1 MHQLISCNCACSPF
15 HSTIPF
21 HHSIPPFHS
30 TIPFHIPVQQLE
42 TPSDCRGCILTQS
55 CTCFCVWQWICLFI
69 DLEYEIHRCS
79 CLNTKQAL
87 RMVEERKGVCQC
99 KKRKISN
106 KAELELR
113 RARELHRAHAPCT
126 TQLCMC
132 QPYPQTPPPHEEK
145 WSGEPSQISWARAQ
159 FSDHV
164 PSNVQ
169 NILCQT
175 SSKRQLPIRLLI
187 PFWYLKVEIRNTLC
201 LEYLCRRFQ

>member
-42 TPSDCRGCILTQS
+42 TPSYCRGCILTQS

-87 RMVEERKGVCQC
+87 RMVEERVFVNA
-99 KKRKISN
+99 KKERLVTRLNQSSV
-106 KAELELR
+106 ELENSIEHMP
-113 RARELHRAHAPCT
+113 RAPRSYACA
-126 TQLCMC
+126 
-132 QPYPQTPPPHEEK
+132 
-145 WSGEPSQISWARAQ
+145 S
-159 FSDHV
+159 
-164 PSNVQ
+164 
-169 NILCQT
+169 
-175 SSKRQLPIRLLI
+175 LI
-187 PFWYLKVEIRNTLC
+187 PRLHPLTRRNGLVNQVKFLGLEHNLATTYLAMFRTFYAKPAQKGS
-201 LEYLCRRFQ
+201 YQ